1 MFVFGNFLG
10 AVAWLVG
17 MLFDALMIVILVN
30 ALLSWFRLDPS
41 NPLLQL
47 LDRVSDFVCNPI
59 RRLFPTVVSG
69 VDLAPMLAMIA
80 LMFMRMWIV
89 PTLYGIAARMG

>member
-17 MLFDALMIVILVN
+17 MLFDALMLVILVN

-69 VDLAPMLAMIA
+69 VDLAPMLAIIA

>member
-1 MFVFGNFLG
+1 MFVFGNLLG

-17 MLFDALMIVILVN
+17 LAFDALMLVILVN

-41 NPLLQL
+41 NPFLQL
-47 LDRVSDFVCNPI
+47 LDRVSDFVCNPV

-69 VDLAPMLAMIA
+69 IDLAPMIAMIA
-80 LMFMRMWIV
+80 LMFLRTWIV
-89 PTLYGIAARMG
+89 PTLYGLAARMG

>member
-1 MFVFGNFLG
+1 MFVIGDFLG

-17 MLFDALMIVILVN
+17 MAFDVLMIVILVN

-69 VDLAPMLAMIA
+69 IDLAPMLAMVA
-80 LMFMRMWIV
+80 LMFLRMWIV
-89 PTLYGIAARMG
+89 PTLYGIAARMK

>member
-69 VDLAPMLAMIA
+69 VDLAPMLAIIA

>member
-1 MFVFGNFLG
+1 MFVVGSFLG

-17 MLFDALMIVILVN
+17 MLFDALMLVILVN

-69 VDLAPMLAMIA
+69 VDLAPMLAMVA
-80 LMFMRMWIV
+80 LMFLRMWIV
-89 PTLYGIAARMG
+89 PTLYGLAARMG

>member
-47 LDRVSDFVCNPI
+47 LDRVSDLVCNPI

-69 VDLAPMLAMIA
+69 VDLAPMIAMVA
-80 LMFMRMWIV
+80 LMFLRMWIV

>member
-1 MFVFGNFLG
+1 VFVFGNLMG

-17 MLFDALMIVILVN
+17 LLFDALMLVILLN
-30 ALLSWFRLDPS
+30 AVLSWFRIDPS
-41 NPLLQL
+41 NPVLQL

-69 VDLAPMLAMIA
+69 VDLAPLIAMVA
-80 LMFMRMWIV
+80 LMFLRTWIV
-89 PTLYGIAARMG
+89 PTLYEIASQVK

>member
-1 MFVFGNFLG
+1 MFVFGNLMG

-17 MLFDALMIVILVN
+17 LLFDALMLVILLN
-30 ALLSWFRLDPS
+30 AVLSWFRLDPS
-41 NPLLQL
+41 NPVLQL

-69 VDLAPMLAMIA
+69 IDLAPMIAMIA
-80 LMFMRMWIV
+80 LMFLRTWIV
-89 PTLYGIAARMG
+89 PTLYGIASQMK

>member
-47 LDRVSDFVCNPI
+47 LDRVSDVVCNPI
-59 RRLFPTVVSG
+59 RRLLPTVVSG
-69 VDLAPMLAMIA
+69 VDLAPMLAMVA
-80 LMFMRMWIV
+80 LMFLRMWIV

>member
-1 MFVFGNFLG
+1 VFVFGNLMG

-17 MLFDALMIVILVN
+17 LLFDALMLVILLN
-30 ALLSWFRLDPS
+30 AVLSWFRLDPS
-41 NPLLQL
+41 NPALQL

-69 VDLAPMLAMIA
+69 VDLAPMIAMVA
-80 LMFMRMWIV
+80 LMFLRTWIV
-89 PTLYGIAARMG
+89 PTLYGIASQMK

>member
-1 MFVFGNFLG
+1 MFVFGSFVG

-17 MLFDALMIVILVN
+17 MLFDALMLVILVN

>member
-1 MFVFGNFLG
+1 MFVFGNLMG

-17 MLFDALMIVILVN
+17 LLFDALMLVILLN
-30 ALLSWFRLDPS
+30 AVLSWFRIDPS
-41 NPLLQL
+41 NPVLQL

-69 VDLAPMLAMIA
+69 VDLAPLIAMVA
-80 LMFMRMWIV
+80 LMFLRTWIV
-89 PTLYGIAARMG
+89 PTLYEIASQVK

>member
-17 MLFDALMIVILVN
+17 MVFDALMLVVLVN

-69 VDLAPMLAMIA
+69 VDLAPMLAMVA
-80 LMFMRMWIV
+80 LMFLRMWIV
-89 PTLYGIAARMG
+89 PTLYGLAARMG

>member
-17 MLFDALMIVILVN
+17 MLFDALMLVILVN

>member
-1 MFVFGNFLG
+1 MFVFGNLMG

-17 MLFDALMIVILVN
+17 LVFDALMLVILLN

-41 NPLLQL
+41 NPVLQL
-47 LDRVSDFVCNPI
+47 LERVSDFVCNPI

-69 VDLAPMLAMIA
+69 IDLAPLIAMIV
-80 LMFMRMWIV
+80 LMFLRTWVV

>member
-1 MFVFGNFLG
+1 VFVFGNFLG

-69 VDLAPMLAMIA
+69 VDLAPMLAMVA
-80 LMFMRMWIV
+80 LMFLRMWIV